1 MTPPRDWRINVVKNC
16 PDCGENFWP
25 QHNTKWAAWEAKTRC
40 GRCGPAYYGR
50 LGRQKQQQKKQSVTT
65 R

>member
-1 MTPPRDWRINVVKNC
+1 MTPPRDWRINEVRVC

-25 QHNTKWAAWEAKTRC
+25 TKNTKWASWVSKTRC
-40 GRCGPAYYGR
+40 DRCSPVHCGR
-50 LGRQKQQQKKQSVTT
+50 LGKLKQMKQSVTT